1 MNGPSLIF
9 FSLLCLYLYTP
20 ESDSL
25 WCYQCASVKE
35 GQDCQSDYKGMN
47 KSALTMEGKYAK
59 DCSKQFVGQDDS
71 TYKCVIETHMKEG
84 GYFLSFRRDCSDG
97 VHFSYNIEPST
108 PNISHLQNLIP
119 NNQSACA
126 IYREVVICL
135 TLCDDDFDWSS
146 VCPIPNS
153 VRDCHRRNCGKFL
166 NGAIALV
173 FVACVSFTLTFK
185 RHTIVKTRN
194 ILTDIRSYCYTVVN
208 NNNNDDGKEAIVLF
222 NDFTVIWRQTYGY
235 GPHRY

>member
-97 VHFSYNIEPST
+97 VHFSYNLLTST
-108 PNISHLQNLIP
+108 PNISHLQNLLP

-126 IYREVVICL
+126 IYGDLVVCL
-135 TLCDDDFDWSS
+135 TLCDDDF
-146 VCPIPNS
+146 CNGPRPNQTS
-153 VRDCHRRNCGKFL
+153 NDTCVPKYYYNGTEKVTCGSIGHLYARYPTVFGIVIDGIVGNFL
-166 NGAIALV
+166 TAPLLLCLLLALV
-173 FVACVSFTLTFK
+173 L
-185 RHTIVKTRN
+185 H
-194 ILTDIRSYCYTVVN
+194 
-208 NNNNDDGKEAIVLF
+208 
-222 NDFTVIWRQTYGY
+222 
-235 GPHRY
+235 